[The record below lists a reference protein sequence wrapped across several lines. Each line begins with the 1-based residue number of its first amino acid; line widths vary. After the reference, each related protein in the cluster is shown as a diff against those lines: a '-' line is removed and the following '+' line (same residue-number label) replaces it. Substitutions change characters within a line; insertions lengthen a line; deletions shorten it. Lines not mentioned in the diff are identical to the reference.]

1 MARKATRLR
10 FTKEELASP
19 KVRQAAA
26 RAEKAADKADRAAE
40 KTPKRRRLKLKADK
54 TAERKVH
61 LTFEKQEIPV
71 GELTGR
77 GRRFTRSMARSTAAV
92 VSDTVHRQIAADN
105 QDENTAVQ
113 AADTSARVTELGA
126 HTVEHSIYSR
136 KLKAYRK
143 AEHLQ
148 NKSDAANVEALYQ
161 KHMAEHPEEFSN
173 PVSRWQQKKEIRKE
187 YAAAKRAEAAAA
199 NAGSAAKEGTAGI
212 KSIGQKLADFKDKLF
227 EQAAKH
233 PQLFLAIGAVMLLFM
248 MVSSAL
254 SSCSAFLR
262 AVRALSLRPPSPQ
275 GTEILSAQTM
285 TTKRSKLLFRKRSQH
300 RIDLSRIRSI

>member
-19 KVRQAAA
+19 KIRQAAA

-40 KTPKRRRLKLKADK
+40 KAPKRRRLKLKADK

-61 LTFEKQEIPV
+61 LTFEKQEIPA
-71 GELTGR
+71 GELAGR

-113 AADTSARVTELGA
+113 AADTSAQVTELGA
-126 HTVEHSIYSR
+126 HAVEHSIYSR

-161 KHMAEHPEEFSN
+161 KRMAEHPEEFSN
-173 PVSRWQQKKEIRKE
+173 PLSRWQQKKAIRKE
-187 YAAAKRAEAAAA
+187 YAAAKRAEAVAA

-212 KSIGQKLADFKDKLF
+212 KSIGQKLTDFKDKLF

-233 PQLFLAIGAVMLLFM
+233 PQLFLAVGAVMLLFT

-254 SSCSAFLR
+254 SSCSAFLPG
-262 AVRALSLRPPSPQ
+262 S
-275 GTEILSAQTM
+275 
-285 TTKRSKLLFRKRSQH
+285 
-300 RIDLSRIRSI
+300 